1 MNSIIRKMALVLFFM
16 HLISLNPQASGISK
30 ETNSNLKTL
39 QQGKSGIYVRLAK
52 QGKEKEGEGRKK
64 RNKMQDPIQ
73 THPLVDAVV
82 IATSWGD
89 VEPTRG
95 SYSFDSLL
103 NEVNR
108 WGKAGKGVVIG
119 LVLYGQTVDDA
130 KTPPW
135 IYAQPNVRE
144 ISFSGG
150 GTAKGRQIRVPAV
163 WDEGFVEKYAE
174 PMIEA
179 FAKTFDGNPN
189 VWYIMPGLGSN
200 GNIAAQPSKDGAP
213 AFLAAGWTPEKWSN
227 YCRQIMT
234 VYQKHFRRT
243 PLLLKSGGRFLRDPQ
258 RDNYNREAVE
268 LLTEFGKQGTS
279 LIHFSLEADKTTM
292 MEVYSNLAGVVPD
305 AQKGINRIGLGDD
318 WPLWVPESRRKKGPT
333 ENHDENYLRKLL
345 DYAFGGIDG
354 IPAIPTTI
362 LFCQKPE
369 ILASNPNNRN
379 YRPEVAEA
387 LKKARERLKKND
399 LLIFGSK

>member
-1 MNSIIRKMALVLFFM
+1 MNIAIRKLAFVLLF
-16 HLISLNPQASGISK
+16 LPTISLNDQAHSISN
-30 ETNSNLKTL
+30 EANANLKAM
-39 QQGKSGIYVRLAK
+39 QQGKSGIYVRLGK
-52 QGKEKEGEGRKK
+52 QGEEKEREGRRQ
-64 RNKMQDPIQ
+64 RNKKQDPIQ
-73 THPLVDAVV
+73 SHPLVDAVV
-82 IATSWGD
+82 ISTSWRD
-89 VEPTRG
+89 AELTRG
-95 SYSFDSLL
+95 SYSFDSLQS
-103 NEVNR
+103 EVNR

-119 LVLYGQTVDDA
+119 LILYGQTVDDA

-135 IYAQPNVRE
+135 IYAQPNIRE
-144 ISFSGG
+144 IAFSGG

-163 WDEGFVEKYAE
+163 WDEGFVEKYVE

-200 GNIAAQPSKDGAP
+200 GNITAQPSKDGAP

-243 PLLLKSGGRFLRDPQ
+243 LLLLKSGGRFLRDPQ

-305 AQKGINRIGLGDD
+305 AQKGINRIGL
-318 WPLWVPESRRKKGPT
+318 
-333 ENHDENYLRKLL
+333 
-345 DYAFGGIDG
+345 
-354 IPAIPTTI
+354 
-362 LFCQKPE
+362 E
-369 ILASNPNNRN
+369 I
-379 YRPEVAEA
+379 
-387 LKKARERLKKND
+387 
-399 LLIFGSK
+399 G